1 MGEGLLNNT
10 MYSVDDCLF
19 CNIIKRTIPADI
31 IYETD
36 EIIAF
41 NDINPEAPHHL
52 LIIPKNH
59 IATINNL
66 DAKNSFIMGSMFEA
80 AVYLAKKFGV
90 TESGYRV
97 VMNCNADAGQTV
109 FHIHLHFL
117 AGRNL
122 TWPPG

>member
-80 AVYLAKKFGV
+80 AVYLEKKFGV
-90 TESGYRV
+90 TESCYRV